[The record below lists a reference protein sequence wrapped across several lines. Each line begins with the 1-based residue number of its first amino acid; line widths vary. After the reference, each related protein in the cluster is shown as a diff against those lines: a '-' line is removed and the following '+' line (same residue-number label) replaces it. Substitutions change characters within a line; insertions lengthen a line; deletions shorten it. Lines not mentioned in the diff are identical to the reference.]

1 MRLRIVHQLALLLVG
16 AVLLAVL
23 AVGAAVAWNLQA
35 GFSDYLRTRDREHLE
50 RFAALVSARAERDP
64 GFAEM
69 RPGQLPMREL
79 MDEFSATEGIVIPPR
94 RPRPPPRGGLGPPG
108 DGPRGDGPR
117 MDGPPPEA
125 DQAADREQ
133 TRPPD
138 RGRPPPDGL
147 ARRLQVTDP
156 DGVRIGGPM
165 LDIHRAL
172 LEAPVVVRGRVIARI
187 RMLPS
192 NELAAVDLRFLRR
205 QYLGVGAAAVVT
217 LLLALVV
224 AVLVAPR
231 LGRPLHRLQAATRR
245 IASGELG
252 VVVPASGV
260 REMAAL
266 IDDVNHMSMS
276 LKKLEGARRS
286 WVAQISHELRTPLSV
301 LLGELE
307 SIEDGARQPTPQVLA
322 NLRAEVVQLVRMVND
337 LHTLSMA
344 DLGALPCEFADGD
357 ASVGFSRALQR
368 MEERVRKAGLV
379 LDAPLAPDAIPVHWD
394 FGRIEQVLVNLVENS
409 LRYTT
414 APGRLSVTWSLI
426 QGRVHLRVEDTP
438 PGVAPADLDQLFE
451 PLFRA
456 DRSRHRTSAEGGG
469 SGFGLAICKAIVLA
483 HGGTIRAEP
492 SSLGGLCVVVDLP
505 VSTTD

>member
-1 MRLRIVHQLALLLVG
+1 MRLRIVHQLSLLLVG
-16 AVLLAVL
+16 AVLLAVV

-79 MDEFSATEGIVIPPR
+79 MDEFSETEGIVIPPR
-94 RPRPPPRGGLGPPG
+94 RPRPPPRGDVGPPG
-108 DGPRGDGPR
+108 EGPRGDGPAP
-117 MDGPPPEA
+117 DA
-125 DQAADREQ
+125 DQAQGPDS
-133 TRPPD
+133 TRPLL

-165 LDIHRAL
+165 LDPQRAL
-172 LEAPVVVRGRVIARI
+172 LDAPVIVRGRVIAHI

-205 QYLGVGAAAVVT
+205 QYLGVGVAAVVT

-224 AVLVAPR
+224 AVLIAPR

-307 SIEDGARQPTPQVLA
+307 SIEDGARQPTPEVLA
-322 NLRAEVVQLVRMVND
+322 NLRAEVLQLVRMVND

-344 DLGALPCEFADGD
+344 DLGALPCEFVDGD
-357 ASVGFSRALQR
+357 ASVVFARALQR

-379 LDAPLAPDAIPVHWD
+379 LDAPKESAPIPVHWD

-409 LRYTT
+409 LRYTI
-414 APGRLSVTWSLI
+414 APGRLSVTWSLV
-426 QGRVHLRVEDTP
+426 QARVHLRVEDTP

-456 DRSRHRTSAEGGG
+456 DRSRHRSAIDGGG
-469 SGFGLAICKAIVLA
+469 SGLGLTICKAIVLA

-492 SSLGGLCVVVDLP
+492 SPLGGLCVVVDLP

>member
-1 MRLRIVHQLALLLVG
+1 MRLRIVHQLALLLAG
-16 AVLLAVL
+16 AVLLAVV

-79 MDEFSATEGIVIPPR
+79 MDEFAQTEGLVVPPR
-94 RPRPPPRGGLGPPG
+94 RPRPPPRGGFGPPG
-108 DGPRGDGPR
+108 DGPRPDQPLAGSAQAPEPDG
-117 MDGPPPEA
+117 A
-125 DQAADREQ
+125 
-133 TRPPD
+133 RPPD

-165 LDIHRAL
+165 LDPLRTL

-187 RMLPS
+187 RLLPS

-205 QYLGVGAAAVVT
+205 QYLGVGLAALGTV
-217 LLLALVV
+217 LLALLV
-224 AVLVAPR
+224 AFLVAPR
-231 LGRPLHRLQAATRR
+231 LGAPLQRLQAATRR

-252 VVVPASGV
+252 VVVPASGA
-260 REMAAL
+260 REIAAL

-276 LKKLEGARRS
+276 LKRLEGARRS

-322 NLRAEVVQLVRMVND
+322 NLRAEVLQLVRMVND

-344 DLGALPCEFADGD
+344 DLGALPCEFTDGD
-357 ASVGFSRALQR
+357 AVAAVQR
-368 MEERVRKAGLV
+368 ILARLADRIRKAGLE
-379 LDAPLAPDAIPVHWD
+379 LDAPAGPGAIPVRWD

-409 LRYTT
+409 LRYTA
-414 APGRLSVTWSLI
+414 APGQLRVTWSLAD
-426 QGRVHLRVEDTP
+426 QRVTLRVEDTA
-438 PGVAPADLDQLFE
+438 PGVDAGDLDQLFE

-456 DRSRHRTSAEGGG
+456 DRSRQRTRGEGGG
-469 SGFGLAICKAIVLA
+469 SGLGLAICKAIVQA

-492 SSLGGLCVVVDLP
+492 SALGGLSVVMDLP
-505 VSTTD
+505 AMPPE